1 MVDVQTIGVLVTAAS
16 VSIAA
21 IYYMLTLRNTIDNR
35 KAQLLIE
42 CNRIMNSKE
51 FVLDLH
57 ETLNYE
63 WKDFDDFWQKYG
75 HPSPAAHT
83 KWIYIA
89 NLMGSTLDLVDSKL
103 ISEDM
108 ARKYL
113 GYVNMGSFWEKFG
126 PMIRE
131 MRVRMNLPNMFEKME
146 FYYDRWQ
153 RTGSKGREPVYTSNA
168 RAHNP

>member
-1 MVDVQTIGVLVTAAS
+1 MVDVQTIGVIVTAVS
-16 VSIAA
+16 VSLAA
-21 IYYMLTLRNTIDNR
+21 IYYMMTLRNTTDNR
-35 KAQLLIE
+35 KAQLLME

-51 FVLDLH
+51 FVVDLH

-63 WKDFDDFWQKYG
+63 WRNFDDFWQKYG

-89 NLMGSTLDLVDSKL
+89 NLMSSTLDLLDRNL

-108 ARKYL
+108 ARQFL
-113 GYVNMGSFWEKFG
+113 GYVSMGLFWEKFG

-131 MRVRMNLPNMFEKME
+131 MRGRMNQPSMFGRME
-146 FYYDRWQ
+146 YYYDKWQ
-153 RTGSKGREPVYTSNA
+153 RTGPKGREPAYTSIG
-168 RAHNP
+168 